1 MNTMSQSNL
10 LTPLLLH
17 TGQHYDEN
25 MARVFFDQLKIPR
38 PDFELEVG
46 SGTNPW
52 QVGEICRRFEQ
63 VLNEVE
69 PDVVLVV
76 GDVNSTVACSLTAAY
91 RRIPVVHVEAGLRSY
106 NPSMPEENNR
116 IITDHLSSLFNSKG
130 FRSDNNYLT
139 LDREL
144 FRVI

>member
-1 MNTMSQSNL
+1 MKILNVVGTRPNFIKNL
-10 LTPLLLH
+10 RS
-17 TGQHYDEN
+17 DEYHVAVQPSDAVIASLPDSITTKN

-76 GDVNSTVACSLTAAY
+76 GDVKFHGGVFVN
-91 RRIPVVHVEAGLRSY
+91 RGLPS
-106 NPSMPEENNR
+106 NPGGSC
-116 IITDHLSSLFNSKG
+116 
-130 FRSDNNYLT
+130 
-139 LDREL
+139 
-144 FRVI
+144 